1 MYGSYNKDIKRVL
14 TERDNFN
21 INSQNQNQN
30 QFINNKNSNKNKT
43 KKNNIYGEIT
53 GESLKDNNK
62 ILKGMPLRPQ
72 CTFSRELH
80 DNNSHLD
87 FNLYDTKP
95 INTNEIQY
103 NDPDNNE
110 LCSINKT
117 ALTLTDTTEPE
128 KVCLDMISSITLR
141 LYNNITFTDNIIFNI
156 NGLGLYLGLLTL
168 YNGSTGNTEI
178 ELKTFCNFIG
188 RKKTYDCITNF
199 IKKNA
204 KYIYSQITFRTYILY
219 DKDIKISSNYKNKS
233 TLVPIIGIN
242 IDDIINDHKKL
253 NKLIYNETGSIN
265 LLSINTLNKVE
276 LDILCVMRINPT
288 WSIKMN
294 NLSSGKFMGNN
305 TVFMNFNKCNI
316 GYYYDKNEDMKILEI
331 PLQGNDIVFGIMTSP
346 SKKHLIINTD
356 IFNSLN
362 TNIKLLN
369 IGILSIPKI
378 VKRTKMRLNTTL
390 KTCGINACFLQTELP
405 NIFPNDDNRISD
417 VLQYCD
423 IILDEKCVNVNNS
436 KKRQDNRLKKIESI
450 IINTEFIYYIRYIP
464 EDLILCAGKIT
475 I

>member
-1 MYGSYNKDIKRVL
+1 MYCSYNKDIKRVL

-21 INSQNQNQN
+21 IDSQNQNQN
-30 QFINNKNSNKNKT
+30 KKQFINNKNKNK
-43 KKNNIYGEIT
+43 KKNNTYGEIT
-53 GESLKDNNK
+53 GEFLKDNTK
-62 ILKGMPLRPQ
+62 IIKGMPLRPQ

-95 INTNEIQY
+95 INTHEIQY
-103 NDPDNNE
+103 NDPDNTE

-117 ALTLTDTTEPE
+117 TLTLTDTTEPE
-128 KVCLDMISSITLR
+128 KVCIDMISSITLR
-141 LYNNITFTDNIIFNI
+141 LYNNITFRNNIIFNI
-156 NGLGLYLGLLTL
+156 NGLGLYLGLLSL

-188 RKKTYDCITNF
+188 RKKTYDYITNF

-219 DKDIKISSNYKNKS
+219 DKDMKLSSNYKKQS
-233 TLVPIIGIN
+233 SIVPIISIN
-242 IDDIINDHKKL
+242 LDDILNDHKKL

-265 LLSINTLNKVE
+265 LVSINTLNKVE
-276 LDILCVMRINPT
+276 LNILCVMRINPT

-316 GYYYDKNEDMKILEI
+316 GYYYDKNEDMEILEI
-331 PLQGNDIVFGIMTSP
+331 PLQGNDIVFGIMSSL
-346 SKKHLIINTD
+346 SKKNLIINAD

-362 TNIKLLN
+362 NNIKLSH
-369 IGILSIPKI
+369 IEKLSIPKI

-390 KTCGINACFLQTELP
+390 KSCGINACFLQTELP
-405 NIFPNDDNRISD
+405 HIFPNDDNRISD

-423 IILDEKCVNVNNS
+423 IILDEKCINNI
-436 KKRQDNRLKKIESI
+436 KNRRQDNRLKKIESI
-450 IINTEFIYYIRYIP
+450 IINNEFIYYIRYIS
-464 EDLILCAGKIT
+464 ENLILCAGKIT